1 MDLMQRIGDIFY
13 GATRVVERSLTFAL
27 GTSNERRVRQI
38 GFIRDKRS
46 GASRIIPGSFL
57 DRVNQLEAG
66 LQSQSD
72 DDLRLIGPQLRA
84 RLVRGEKL
92 DQIAPEAFAAVR
104 EAGRRFLRMRHF
116 DVQIIGGYVL
126 NQGMI
131 AEMSTGEG
139 KTLVATLPAFLNALA
154 GKVHVVTVNDYLARR
169 DMEWMGAIYQHLG
182 LTVGAIQS
190 HMPSAERQ
198 KQYACDITYGTNN
211 EFGFDYLRDNM
222 KPRRED
228 QVQGRLDFALID
240 EVDNILIDEARTP
253 LIISGSAHDDVE
265 KYPMADQVARQL
277 KPGIDFELKEKE
289 HTCHL
294 TEEGIRTAERLAGV
308 ESFYTQ
314 GNMHWPH
321 LIDNALKARH
331 LYHRDVNYVVER
343 GEVIII
349 DEHTGR
355 KMHGRQW
362 SDGLHQAVEAKE
374 GVRVKEESQ
383 TLATITLQNYFRL
396 YKKLAGMTG
405 TAMTESEE
413 FWRIYKL
420 DVVNIPPNRQNR
432 RKDSPDAIYRSE
444 REKWNAVVE
453 EVKAVHATGRPVL
466 VGTISIEKSELL
478 SRLLEQA
485 KIKHNLLNAK
495 FHEREAE
502 IVSQAGRLNAVTIS
516 TNMAGRGTDI
526 ILGGN
531 SEYPGWQELSKH
543 YATRLDVP
551 KSVWDET
558 CDRIARAE
566 GMVEEG
572 RKVAE
577 LGGLAVIGTERH
589 DSRRIDLQLRGR
601 AARQGDPGS
610 SCFFISLEDNLMRI
624 FMGDWVRDLLTRLG
638 MEEGEAITSKMVTNR
653 IEAAQK
659 KVEERH
665 FDIRK
670 NLIEYDGVMD
680 KQRKEIYA
688 LRQSILEGASVR
700 AYITDQISGQIRR
713 FATKYLDPDF
723 RWTTIVEWAQH
734 EHSIFT
740 SIRDIRGMARE
751 QLDEFLR
758 EDAKRRAEEAVSDK
772 ILETHPEGADERD
785 WNWQALA
792 NWANAT
798 YRTEFTGQQLR
809 DIGRDR
815 MQAEIYQAACA
826 SVDTFDLGLLEV
838 FLDDDF
844 CLRAYLDWVGRQY
857 GFELRLEE
865 LHSQEFDWVV
875 EITEKKVREYYRF
888 KEAQFP
894 ITVGAQQF
902 MTQDTPESFRVDGE
916 ALIAWATARF
926 KMEIKLDDFVGKNYG
941 ELMNFL
947 LDGSRKYLEQGDG
960 IATLDDKL
968 DAAFGP
974 RYGANPDVDRLRY
987 REGVKPIVE
996 WANREFAAE
1005 LEAEDFE
1012 DSTRHQVRQ
1021 LVLKAHARKYRP
1033 ELHHTERLLTLD
1045 FLDTAWKEHLYF
1057 MDRLRQQVG
1066 FSGYAQKDPKIEYAL
1081 QGAEAF
1087 AEMKTRM
1094 GDQITANIFRIEQSL
1109 TADYVSS
1116 LWHVTSETH
1125 AEVEA
1130 ISAAAATPA
1139 AQPIA
1144 ASGETSTNSSPSNDP
1159 PAIEPIRN
1167 LGQRVGRNDPCPCG
1181 SGRKYKKC
1189 CGQNM

>member
-1 MDLMQRIGDIFY
+1 MDLLQGIGDFFY
-13 GATRVVERSLTFAL
+13 GATRVIERSLTFAL

-38 GFIRDKRS
+38 GYIRDRRS
-46 GASRIIPGSFL
+46 GTSRIVPGSFL
-57 DRVNQLEAG
+57 DRVNQLEAS
-66 LQSQSD
+66 LQAMSD
-72 DDLRLIGPQLRA
+72 DELRQTTPRLRA
-84 RLVRGEKL
+84 RLLAGETL
-92 DQIAPEAFAAVR
+92 DQVAPDAFAAVR

-154 GKVHVVTVNDYLARR
+154 GKVHVITVNDYLARR
-169 DMEWMGAIYQHLG
+169 DMEWMGAIYQGLG

-198 KQYACDITYGTNN
+198 LQYACDITYGTNN

-253 LIISGSAHDDVE
+253 LIISGSAHDDVA
-265 KYPMADQVARQL
+265 KYPMADKVARQL
-277 KPGIDFELKEKE
+277 KKGVDFELKEKE

-294 TEEGIRTAERLAGV
+294 TEEGIRNAERIAGV

-321 LIDNALKARH
+321 LIDNALKAHH
-331 LYHRDVNYVVER
+331 LYLRDVNYVVER
-343 GEVIII
+343 GEVVII

-355 KMHGRQW
+355 KMQGRQW

-374 GVRVKEESQ
+374 GVRVKEETQ
-383 TLATITLQNYFRL
+383 TLATITLQNYFKL

-432 RKDSPDAIYRSE
+432 RKDAPDAIYRSE
-444 REKWNAVVE
+444 REKWNAVIE

-466 VGTISIEKSELL
+466 VGTISIEKSELV
-478 SRLLEQA
+478 SNLLKQEG
-485 KIKHNLLNAK
+485 INHNLLNAK

-502 IVSQAGRLNAVTIS
+502 IISQAGRLNAVTIS

-531 SEYPGWQELSKH
+531 SEYPAWQELGKH
-543 YATRLDVP
+543 FATRLDVP

-558 CDRIARAE
+558 CDRIAKTE

-610 SCFFISLEDNLMRI
+610 SRFFISLEDNLMRI
-624 FMGDWVRDLLTRLG
+624 FMGDWVKNLLTSLG
-638 MEEGEAITSKMVTNR
+638 MQDGEAIESKMVTNR
-653 IEAAQK
+653 IQAAQK

-688 LRQSILEGASVR
+688 LRQSILEGASIR
-700 AYITDQISGQIRR
+700 ALIVDQISDQIRR
-713 FATKYLDPDF
+713 NATRILDPKF
-723 RWTTIVEWAQH
+723 RWSTIVEWAQQ
-734 EHSIFT
+734 EHHIFT
-740 SIRDIRGMARE
+740 SIRDIEGMNQQ
-751 QLDEFLR
+751 QLDEFLKS
-758 EDAKRRAEEAVSDK
+758 DARRRADEDIEDK
-772 ILETHPEGADERD
+772 LNETHPVGADERD

-792 NWANAT
+792 NWSNST
-798 YRTEFTGQQLR
+798 YRTSFDAKQLR
-809 DIGRDR
+809 EIGRDNLHTT
-815 MQAEIYQAACA
+815 IYAAA
-826 SVDTFDLGLLEV
+826 SDSISEFDLSLLEV

-844 CLRAYLDWVGRQY
+844 CVRAYVDWVGRQY
-857 GFELRLEE
+857 GFELTLDDLSSRELE
-865 LHSQEFDWVV
+865 WVIN
-875 EITEKKVREYYRF
+875 ITEKRAHDFYRF

-894 ITVGAQQF
+894 ITVSTAMF
-902 MTQDTPESFRVDGE
+902 MVQDGPESFRVDAE
-916 ALIAWATARF
+916 KLIAWAKTRL
-926 KMEIKLDDFVGKNYG
+926 KLDLKIDDIVGKNYG
-941 ELMNFL
+941 ELMNLL
-947 LDGSRKYLEQGDG
+947 LDASRRYLETGDS
-960 IATLDDKL
+960 ISTLDDKL

-974 RYGANPDVDRLRY
+974 RYGKAPDKDRLRF
-987 REGVKPIVE
+987 REAAKQIVE

-1005 LEAEDFE
+1005 LEVEDFE
-1012 DSTRHQVRQ
+1012 DSTRGQIRQ
-1021 LVLKAHARKYRP
+1021 LILKAHARKYRS
-1033 ELHHTERLLTLD
+1033 ELHHTERLLLLD
-1045 FLDTAWKEHLYF
+1045 FLDSAWKEHLYY
-1057 MDRLRQQVG
+1057 MDHLRSQVG
-1066 FSGYAQKDPKIEYAL
+1066 FAGYAQKDPKVEYAIE
-1081 QGAEAF
+1081 GAKAF
-1087 AEMKTRM
+1087 ADMKQRI
-1094 GDQITANIFRIEQSL
+1094 GDQVTANIFRIEQSL

-1116 LWHVTSETH
+1116 LWNITEETH

-1130 ISAAAATPA
+1130 IAAAATAPEQPA
-1139 AQPIA
+1139 A
-1144 ASGETSTNSSPSNDP
+1144 SSSNSSDAAKTDEV
-1159 PAIEPIRN
+1159 PAVETIRDR
-1167 LGQRVGRNDPCPCG
+1167 GQRVGRNDPCPCG